1 MNQENGRYKIRFAFT
16 IVNDI
21 STIEDLVLFGM
32 LQNGEVL
39 SGEGENDRQLTLHV
53 IVVGTHHFIG
63 ISRSEEMNI
72 GHSTNHSELLNR
84 LMRRTILTHT

>member
-1 MNQENGRYKIRFAFT
+1 MNQKNGRYKIRLAFT

-21 STIEDLVLFGM
+21 STIEDLVLLGM

-53 IVVGTHHFIG
+53 IVVGTHHFIS